1 MTRHSKMRLDEATEF
16 EIKRLTEHLKRLK
29 IAFNAN
35 SYRLEW
41 TLTPFT
47 KLKPPKGYRLMDPT
61 WSYAEC
67 PKCHSVAIPI
77 AHRETM
83 QKFPTPTTPTF
94 APFAAKLGKVPRS
107 GIERSRHLTKQP
119 GYHKI
124 AGIARGVTPLGVEP
138 RTR

>member
-67 PKCHSVAIPI
+67 PKCHSVADTYCTSRDDAEIPYTYYSYFCAI
-77 AHRETM
+77 CGETW
-83 QKFPTPTTPTF
+83 K
-94 APFAAKLGKVPRS
+94 S
-107 GIERSRHLTKQP
+107 TK
-119 GYHKI
+119 I
-124 AGIARGVTPLGVEP
+124 WD
-138 RTR
+138 